1 MSENLSLPLSGDTI
15 DDIAGGYTII
25 LRTKNNNFLTLEDPM
40 VCVTNAAERFV
51 VDPREGSPRVELLTA
66 LMESPITSAAYTEE
80 YQLTVLLDSGFS
92 FFVEPNHDGYE
103 SWNARYGDHL
113 IVAMWEPD
121 LGNQ

>member
-1 MSENLSLPLSGDTI
+1 MSVAVPLPLAGDKVI
-15 DDIAGGYTII
+15 DIDGGYTII
-25 LRTKNNNFLTLEDPM
+25 LRTNNDNFLTLEDPM
-40 VCVTNAAERFV
+40 VCVTNAGERFV
-51 VDPREGSPRVELLTA
+51 VDPREGSPRVELLTP